1 MTDLPDPAT
10 SMSRRRSPRRES
22 PAPTGRLWPALPATS
37 RRQLAQQVLAR
48 LLRPMLGQRDD
59 PVTEETARAERAGGG

>member
-22 PAPTGRLWPALPATS
+22 PAPTGRLWPALPAAS
-37 RRQLAQQVLAR
+37 RRQLAQQVAR

>member
-37 RRQLAQQVLAR
+37 RRQLAQQVAR

>member
-22 PAPTGRLWPALPATS
+22 PALTGRLSALPAAS
-37 RRQLAQQVLAR
+37 RRQLAQQVAR

>member
-37 RRQLAQQVLAR
+37 RRQLALLVAR

>member
-10 SMSRRRSPRRES
+10 SMSRRRPPRRES

-37 RRQLAQQVLAR
+37 RRQLAQQVAR

>member
-1 MTDLPDPAT
+1 
-10 SMSRRRSPRRES
+10 
-22 PAPTGRLWPALPATS
+22 
-37 RRQLAQQVLAR
+37 VAR